1 MKSSTK
7 NKERMK
13 PKHIIRIFCIG
24 VTLAGVIPIQAQ
36 HIYTLQSCLEEGLQ
50 NNYSLRIVRNDEQV
64 AHNNA
69 TIASAGYL
77 PTLDLSAGYSGS
89 LDNTDTRQRATGE
102 TVSENGVFDQTI
114 NAGLSLNWTIFDGLG
129 IQTSYKKLK
138 ELERQGETQ
147 TRIAIE
153 NFIADLSAEYYNF
166 VQQKIRLKNLRYAVS
181 LSRERLR
188 IVEARYN
195 IGSFS
200 RLDLQ
205 QARVDFNADQAS
217 FIKQQELL
225 HTSRIRLNQ
234 LMAVRD
240 MNGPVIVKDTLI
252 IPNTMLRFEQLWNN
266 TLRTNASL
274 LKAEQN
280 QALAKL
286 DQKAVLSRNYPYVK
300 ANAGYGYT
308 HNKYE
313 MGANKSRDNLGLN
326 FGVTVGINLFNGNK
340 RRESRNARSAIEN
353 ARLEREELEQSLR
366 ADLMNLWQAYQNNL
380 DLLQLERDNLI
391 AARDNYEIARDRYLL
406 GDLSG
411 IEMREA
417 QKSLLDAEERILSAE
432 YNTKMCEISLLQIS
446 GGITDYLGSRW

>member
-1 MKSSTK
+1 MKL
-7 NKERMK
+7 RHII
-13 PKHIIRIFCIG
+13 KHISIYAAFFS
-24 VTLAGVIPIQAQ
+24 AIPMQAQ

-50 NNYSLRIVRNDEQV
+50 NNYSLRIVRNEEQV

-69 TIASAGYL
+69 TIANAGYL

-89 LDNTDTRQRATGE
+89 LDDTDTKLRSTGE
-102 TVSENGVFDQTI
+102 TVSESGAYDQTF
-114 NAGLSLNWTIFDGLG
+114 NVGLSLNWTIFDGLG
-129 IQTSYKKLK
+129 IQTNYKKLK
-138 ELERQGETQ
+138 ELERMGETQ
-147 TRIAIE
+147 TRIVIE
-153 NFIADLSAEYYNF
+153 DFIAQLSAEYYNF
-166 VQQKIRLKNLRYAVS
+166 VQQKIRLKNLQYAVS

-225 HTSRIRLNQ
+225 HTSRIRLNE
-234 LMAVRD
+234 LMAIRD
-240 MNGPVIVKDTLI
+240 MNGPVIVVDTLI
-252 IPNTMLRFEQLWNN
+252 QPNMALRLERLWGN
-266 TLRTNASL
+266 TLRTNANL
-274 LKAEQN
+274 LKAEQS
-280 QALAKL
+280 QRIAQL
-286 DQKAVLSRNYPYVK
+286 DLRAVQSRNYPYVK

-313 MGANKSRDNLGLN
+313 LGANKSRDNLGLN

-340 RRESRNARSAIEN
+340 RRESRNARIAMEN
-353 ARLEREELEQSLR
+353 AQLEQEELKQGLR
-366 ADLMNLWQAYQNNL
+366 ADLMNLWQAYQNNIK
-380 DLLQLERDNLI
+380 LLNLERDNLI

-432 YNTKMCEISLLQIS
+432 YDTKMCEISLLQIS
-446 GGITDYLGSRW
+446 GSITDYLGTRW

>member
-1 MKSSTK
+1 MIQSLKK
-7 NKERMK
+7 Y
-13 PKHIIRIFCIG
+13 IW
-24 VTLAGVIPIQAQ
+24 AGALFAAIPMQAQ
-36 HIYTLQSCLEEGLQ
+36 HIYTLQSCLKEGLQ
-50 NNYSLRIVRNDEQV
+50 NNYSIRIVRNDEQIV
-64 AHNNA
+64 HNNA
-69 TIASAGYL
+69 TIANAGYL

-89 LDNTDTRQRATGE
+89 LNSTETTSRATGE
-102 TVSENGVFDQTI
+102 KASENGVFDQTL

-129 IQTSYKKLK
+129 IQTNYKKLK
-138 ELERQGETQ
+138 ELERMGETQ

-153 NFIADLSAEYYNF
+153 DFIAELSAEYYNF

-181 LSRERLR
+181 LSKERLR

-217 FIKQQELL
+217 FIKQQEML
-225 HTSRIRLNQ
+225 HSSRIRLNE
-234 LMAVRD
+234 LMAIRD
-240 MNGPVIVKDTLI
+240 MNGPVIVQDTII
-252 IPNTMLRFEQLWNN
+252 IPNTLLRFEQLWNS
-266 TLRTNASL
+266 TLRTNATL

-280 QALAKL
+280 QTLAKL
-286 DQKAVLSRNYPYVK
+286 DRKAVLSRNLPYVR

-313 MGANKSRDNLGLN
+313 MGANKNRDNLGLN

-340 RRESRNARSAIEN
+340 RRENRNVKIAAEN

-366 ADLMNLWQAYQNNL
+366 ANLMNLWQAYQNNM
-380 DLLQLERDNLI
+380 DLLNLERDNLI

-446 GGITDYLGSRW
+446 GGITEYLGSDW

>member
-1 MKSSTK
+1 MKL
-7 NKERMK
+7 RHII
-13 PKHIIRIFCIG
+13 KHISIYAAVFS
-24 VTLAGVIPIQAQ
+24 AIPMQAQ

-50 NNYSLRIVRNDEQV
+50 NNYSLRIVRNEEQV

-69 TIASAGYL
+69 TIANAGYL

-89 LDNTDTRQRATGE
+89 LDDTDTKLRSTGE
-102 TVSENGVFDQTI
+102 TVSESGAFDQTF
-114 NAGLSLNWTIFDGLG
+114 NVGLSLNWTIFDGLG
-129 IQTSYKKLK
+129 IQTNYKKLK
-138 ELERQGETQ
+138 ELERMGETQ
-147 TRIAIE
+147 TRIVIE
-153 NFIADLSAEYYNF
+153 DFIAQLSAEYYNF
-166 VQQKIRLKNLRYAVS
+166 VQQKIRLKNLQYAVS

-205 QARVDFNADQAS
+205 LARVDFNADQAS

-225 HTSRIRLNQ
+225 HTSRIRLNE
-234 LMAVRD
+234 LMAIRD
-240 MNGPVIVKDTLI
+240 MNGPVIVVDTLI
-252 IPNTMLRFEQLWNN
+252 QPNTALRLERLWGN
-266 TLRTNASL
+266 TLRTNANL
-274 LKAEQN
+274 LKAEQS
-280 QALAKL
+280 QRIAQL
-286 DQKAVLSRNYPYVK
+286 DLRAVQSRNYPYVK

-313 MGANKSRDNLGLN
+313 LGANKSRDNLGLN

-340 RRESRNARSAIEN
+340 RRESRNARIAMEN
-353 ARLEREELEQSLR
+353 AQLEQEELKQGLR
-366 ADLMNLWQAYQNNL
+366 ADLMNLWQAYQNNIK
-380 DLLQLERDNLI
+380 LLNLERDNLI

-432 YNTKMCEISLLQIS
+432 YDTKMCEISLLQIS
-446 GGITDYLGSRW
+446 GSITDYLGTRW

>member
-1 MKSSTK
+1 MKL
-7 NKERMK
+7 RHII
-13 PKHIIRIFCIG
+13 KHISIYAAFFS
-24 VTLAGVIPIQAQ
+24 AIPMQAQ

-50 NNYSLRIVRNDEQV
+50 NNYSLRIVRNEEQV

-69 TIASAGYL
+69 TIANAGYL

-89 LDNTDTRQRATGE
+89 LDDTDIKLRSTGE
-102 TVSENGVFDQTI
+102 TVSESGAFDQTF
-114 NAGLSLNWTIFDGLG
+114 NVGLSLNWTIFDGLG
-129 IQTSYKKLK
+129 IQTNYKKLK
-138 ELERQGETQ
+138 ELERMGETQ
-147 TRIAIE
+147 TRIVIE
-153 NFIADLSAEYYNF
+153 DFIAQLSAEYYNF
-166 VQQKIRLKNLRYAVS
+166 VQQKIRLKNLQYAVS

-225 HTSRIRLNQ
+225 HTSRIRLNE
-234 LMAVRD
+234 LMAIRD
-240 MNGPVIVKDTLI
+240 MNGPVIVVDTLI
-252 IPNTMLRFEQLWNN
+252 QPNTALRLERLWGN
-266 TLRTNASL
+266 TLRTNANL
-274 LKAEQN
+274 LKAEQS
-280 QALAKL
+280 QRIAQL
-286 DQKAVLSRNYPYVK
+286 DLRAVQSRNYPYVK

-313 MGANKSRDNLGLN
+313 LGANKSRDNLGLN

-340 RRESRNARSAIEN
+340 RRESRNARIAMEN
-353 ARLEREELEQSLR
+353 AQLEQEELKQGLR
-366 ADLMNLWQAYQNNL
+366 ADLMNLWQAYQNNIK
-380 DLLQLERDNLI
+380 LLNLERDNLI

-432 YNTKMCEISLLQIS
+432 YDTKMCEISLLQIS
-446 GGITDYLGSRW
+446 GSITDYLGTRW

>member
-1 MKSSTK
+1 MKL
-7 NKERMK
+7 RHII
-13 PKHIIRIFCIG
+13 KHISIYAAFFS
-24 VTLAGVIPIQAQ
+24 AIPMQAQ

-50 NNYSLRIVRNDEQV
+50 NNYSLRIVRNEEQV

-69 TIASAGYL
+69 TIANAGYL

-89 LDNTDTRQRATGE
+89 LDDTDTKLRSTGE
-102 TVSENGVFDQTI
+102 TVSESGAFDQTF
-114 NAGLSLNWTIFDGLG
+114 NVGLSLNWTIFDGLG
-129 IQTSYKKLK
+129 IQTNYKKLK
-138 ELERQGETQ
+138 ELERMGETQ
-147 TRIAIE
+147 TRIVIE
-153 NFIADLSAEYYNF
+153 DFIAQLSAEYYNF
-166 VQQKIRLKNLRYAVS
+166 VQQKIRLKNLQYAVS

-217 FIKQQELL
+217 YIKQQELL
-225 HTSRIRLNQ
+225 HTSRIRLNE
-234 LMAVRD
+234 LMAIRD
-240 MNGPVIVKDTLI
+240 MNGPVIVVDTLI
-252 IPNTMLRFEQLWNN
+252 QPNTALRLERLWGN
-266 TLRTNASL
+266 TLRTNANL
-274 LKAEQN
+274 LKAEQS
-280 QALAKL
+280 QRIAQL
-286 DQKAVLSRNYPYVK
+286 DLRAVQSRNYPYVK

-313 MGANKSRDNLGLN
+313 LGANKSRDNLGLN

-340 RRESRNARSAIEN
+340 RRESRNARIAMEN
-353 ARLEREELEQSLR
+353 AQLEQEELKQGLR
-366 ADLMNLWQAYQNNL
+366 ADLMNLWQAYQNNIK
-380 DLLQLERDNLI
+380 LLNLERDNLI

-432 YNTKMCEISLLQIS
+432 YDTKMCEISLLQIS
-446 GGITDYLGSRW
+446 GSITDYLGTRW

>member
-1 MKSSTK
+1 M
-7 NKERMK
+7 
-13 PKHIIRIFCIG
+13 
-24 VTLAGVIPIQAQ
+24 
-36 HIYTLQSCLEEGLQ
+36 
-50 NNYSLRIVRNDEQV
+50 
-64 AHNNA
+64 
-69 TIASAGYL
+69 
-77 PTLDLSAGYSGS
+77 
-89 LDNTDTRQRATGE
+89 
-102 TVSENGVFDQTI
+102 
-114 NAGLSLNWTIFDGLG
+114 
-129 IQTSYKKLK
+129 
-138 ELERQGETQ
+138 
-147 TRIAIE
+147 
-153 NFIADLSAEYYNF
+153 SAEYYNF

-252 IPNTMLRFEQLWNN
+252 IPNTMLRFEQLWNS

-274 LKAEQN
+274 LRAEQN
-280 QALAKL
+280 QTLAKL

-340 RRESRNARSAIEN
+340 RRESRNARIAIEN

-432 YNTKMCEISLLQIS
+432 YDTKMCEISLLQIS

>member
-1 MKSSTK
+1 MKL
-7 NKERMK
+7 RHII
-13 PKHIIRIFCIG
+13 KHISIYAAFFS
-24 VTLAGVIPIQAQ
+24 AIPMQAQ

-50 NNYSLRIVRNDEQV
+50 NNYSLRIMRNEEQV

-69 TIASAGYL
+69 TIANAGYL

-89 LDNTDTRQRATGE
+89 LDDTDTKLRSTGE
-102 TVSENGVFDQTI
+102 TVSESGAFDQTF
-114 NAGLSLNWTIFDGLG
+114 NVGLSLNWTIFDGLG
-129 IQTSYKKLK
+129 IQTNYKKLK
-138 ELERQGETQ
+138 ELERMGETQ
-147 TRIAIE
+147 TRIVIE
-153 NFIADLSAEYYNF
+153 DFIAQLSAEYYNF
-166 VQQKIRLKNLRYAVS
+166 VQQKIRLKNLQYAVS

-225 HTSRIRLNQ
+225 HTSRIRLNE
-234 LMAVRD
+234 LMAIRD
-240 MNGPVIVKDTLI
+240 MNGPVIVVDTLI
-252 IPNTMLRFEQLWNN
+252 QPNTALRLERLWGN
-266 TLRTNASL
+266 TLRTNANL
-274 LKAEQN
+274 LKAEQS
-280 QALAKL
+280 QRIAQL
-286 DQKAVLSRNYPYVK
+286 DLRAVQSRNYPYVK

-313 MGANKSRDNLGLN
+313 LGANKSRDNLGLN

-340 RRESRNARSAIEN
+340 RRESRNARIAMEN
-353 ARLEREELEQSLR
+353 AQLEQEELKQGLR
-366 ADLMNLWQAYQNNL
+366 ADLMNLWQAYQNNIK
-380 DLLQLERDNLI
+380 LLNLERDNLI

-432 YNTKMCEISLLQIS
+432 YDTKMCEISLLQIS
-446 GGITDYLGSRW
+446 GSITDYLGTRW

>member
-1 MKSSTK
+1 M
-7 NKERMK
+7 RL
-13 PKHIIRIFCIG
+13 KHILNT
-24 VTLAGVIPIQAQ
+24 TLVGMALVNAIPMQAQ
-36 HIYTLQSCLEEGLQ
+36 QIYTLQSCLEEGLQ
-50 NNYSLRIVRNDEQV
+50 NNYSIQIVRNDEQIT
-64 AHNNA
+64 HNNA
-69 TIASAGYL
+69 TIANAGYL

-89 LDNTDTRQRATGE
+89 INSTETTSRETGE
-102 TVSENGVFDQTI
+102 KSSQNGVFDQTL

-129 IQTSYKKLK
+129 IQANYKKLK
-138 ELERQGETQ
+138 ELEQMGETQ
-147 TRIAIE
+147 TRITIE
-153 NFIADLSAEYYNF
+153 NFIAELSAEYYNF
-166 VQQKIRLKNLRYAVS
+166 VQQNIRLKNLRYAVS

-225 HTSRIRLNQ
+225 HSSRIRLNE
-234 LMAVRD
+234 LMAISD
-240 MNGPVIVKDTLI
+240 MDAAVTVQDTLI
-252 IPNTMLRFEQLWNN
+252 VPNTLLHFDQLWDN
-266 TLRTNASL
+266 TLKTNATL

-280 QALAKL
+280 QTLAKL
-286 DQKAVLSRNYPYVK
+286 DQKAVLSRNYPYVR

-308 HNKYE
+308 HNIYE
-313 MGANKSRDNLGLN
+313 MGANKDRDNLGLN
-326 FGVTVGINLFNGNK
+326 FGVTVGINLFNGDK
-340 RRESRNARSAIEN
+340 RRQSRNAKIAIEN
-353 ARLEREELEQSLR
+353 ARLEREELEQSFR
-366 ADLMNLWQAYQNNL
+366 ADFINLWQAYQNNIN
-380 DLLQLERDNLI
+380 LLQLERDNLI

-446 GGITDYLGSRW
+446 GGVTEYLGEN

>member
-1 MKSSTK
+1 M
-7 NKERMK
+7 RL
-13 PKHIIRIFCIG
+13 KHILNN
-24 VTLAGVIPIQAQ
+24 TLVGMALVSAIPMQAQ
-36 HIYTLQSCLEEGLQ
+36 QIYTLQSCLEEGLQ
-50 NNYSLRIVRNDEQV
+50 NNYSIQIVRNDEQA

-69 TIASAGYL
+69 TIANAGYL

-89 LDNTDTRQRATGE
+89 INSTETTSRETGE
-102 TVSENGVFDQTI
+102 KSSQNGVFDQTL

-129 IQTSYKKLK
+129 IQANYKKLK
-138 ELERQGETQ
+138 ELEQMGETQ
-147 TRIAIE
+147 TRITIE
-153 NFIADLSAEYYNF
+153 NFIAELSAEYYNF
-166 VQQKIRLKNLRYAVS
+166 VQQNIRLKNLRYAVS

-225 HTSRIRLNQ
+225 HSSRIRLNE
-234 LMAVRD
+234 LMAISD
-240 MNGPVIVKDTLI
+240 MDAAVTVQDTLI
-252 IPNTMLRFEQLWNN
+252 VPNTLLHFDQLWDN
-266 TLRTNASL
+266 TLKTNANL

-280 QALAKL
+280 QTLAKL

-308 HNKYE
+308 HNIYE
-313 MGANKSRDNLGLN
+313 MGTNKDRDNLGLN
-326 FGVTVGINLFNGNK
+326 FGVTVGINLFNGDK
-340 RRESRNARSAIEN
+340 RRQSRNAKIAIEN

-366 ADLMNLWQAYQNNL
+366 ADFINLWQAYQNNIN
-380 DLLQLERDNLI
+380 LLQLERDNLI

-446 GGITDYLGSRW
+446 GGVTEYLGEN

>member
-1 MKSSTK
+1 MIQSLKK
-7 NKERMK
+7 Y
-13 PKHIIRIFCIG
+13 IW
-24 VTLAGVIPIQAQ
+24 AGALFAAIPMQAQ
-36 HIYTLQSCLEEGLQ
+36 HIYTLQSCLKEGLQ
-50 NNYSLRIVRNDEQV
+50 NNYSIRIVRNDEQIV
-64 AHNNA
+64 HNNA
-69 TIASAGYL
+69 TIANAGYL

-89 LDNTDTRQRATGE
+89 LNSTETTSRATGE
-102 TVSENGVFDQTI
+102 KTSENGVFDQTL

-129 IQTSYKKLK
+129 IQTNYKKLK
-138 ELERQGETQ
+138 ELERMGETQ

-153 NFIADLSAEYYNF
+153 DFIAELSAEYYNF

-181 LSRERLR
+181 LSKERLR

-217 FIKQQELL
+217 FIKQQEML
-225 HTSRIRLNQ
+225 HSSRIRLNE
-234 LMAVRD
+234 LMAIRD
-240 MNGPVIVKDTLI
+240 MNGPVIVQDTII
-252 IPNTMLRFEQLWNN
+252 IPNTLLRFEQLWNS
-266 TLRTNASL
+266 TLRTNATL

-280 QALAKL
+280 QTLAKL
-286 DQKAVLSRNYPYVK
+286 DRKAVLSRNLPYVR

-313 MGANKSRDNLGLN
+313 MGANKNRNNLGLN

-340 RRESRNARSAIEN
+340 RRENRNAQIAAEN

-366 ADLMNLWQAYQNNL
+366 ANLMNLWQAYQNNM
-380 DLLQLERDNLI
+380 DLLNLERDNLI

-446 GGITDYLGSRW
+446 GGITEYLGSDW

>member
-1 MKSSTK
+1 MKL
-7 NKERMK
+7 RHII
-13 PKHIIRIFCIG
+13 KHISIYAAFFS
-24 VTLAGVIPIQAQ
+24 AIPMQAQ
-36 HIYTLQSCLEEGLQ
+36 HVYTLQSCLEEGLQ
-50 NNYSLRIVRNDEQV
+50 NNYSLRIVRNEEQV

-69 TIASAGYL
+69 TIANAGYL

-89 LDNTDTRQRATGE
+89 LDDTDTKLRSTGE
-102 TVSENGVFDQTI
+102 TVSESGAFDQTF
-114 NAGLSLNWTIFDGLG
+114 NVGLSLNWTIFDGLG
-129 IQTSYKKLK
+129 IQTNYKKLK
-138 ELERQGETQ
+138 ELERMGETQ
-147 TRIAIE
+147 TRIVIE
-153 NFIADLSAEYYNF
+153 DFIAQLSAEYYNF
-166 VQQKIRLKNLRYAVS
+166 VQQKIRLKNLQYAVS

-225 HTSRIRLNQ
+225 HTSRIRLNE
-234 LMAVRD
+234 LMAIRD
-240 MNGPVIVKDTLI
+240 MNGPVIVVDTLI
-252 IPNTMLRFEQLWNN
+252 QPNTALRLERLWGN
-266 TLRTNASL
+266 TLRTNANL
-274 LKAEQN
+274 LKAEQS
-280 QALAKL
+280 QRIAQL
-286 DQKAVLSRNYPYVK
+286 DLRAVQSRNYPYVK

-313 MGANKSRDNLGLN
+313 LGANKSRDNLGLN

-340 RRESRNARSAIEN
+340 RRESRNARIAMEN
-353 ARLEREELEQSLR
+353 AQLEQEELKQGLR
-366 ADLMNLWQAYQNNL
+366 ADLMNLWQAYQNNIK
-380 DLLQLERDNLI
+380 LLNLERDNLI

-432 YNTKMCEISLLQIS
+432 YDTKMCEISLLQIS
-446 GGITDYLGSRW
+446 GSITDYLGTRW

>member
-1 MKSSTK
+1 M
-7 NKERMK
+7 
-13 PKHIIRIFCIG
+13 KHIIRHICLG
-24 VTLAGVIPIQAQ
+24 VALAGVTSMQAQ
-36 HIYTLQSCLEEGLQ
+36 HIYTLEACLEEGLQ
-50 NNYSLRIVRNDEQV
+50 NNYSLRIVRNQEQA

-69 TIASAGYL
+69 TIANAGYL

-89 LDNTDTRQRATGE
+89 LDDTDTKLRSTGE
-102 TVSENGVFDQTI
+102 TVSENGAFDQTL
-114 NAGLSLNWTIFDGLG
+114 NAGLSLNWTLFDGLG
-129 IQTSYKKLK
+129 IQANYQKLK

-153 NFIADLSAEYYNF
+153 DYIATLSAEYYNF

-181 LSRERLR
+181 LSQERLR

-274 LKAEQN
+274 LKAEQD
-280 QALAKL
+280 QTLAKL

-300 ANAGYGYT
+300 ANANYGYT

-313 MGANKSRDNLGLN
+313 LGSNISRDNLGLS

-340 RRESRNARSAIEN
+340 RRESRNARLAVEN

-366 ADLMNLWQAYQNNL
+366 ADLMNLWQAYQNNI

-432 YNTKMCEISLLQIS
+432 YDTKMCEISLLQLS
-446 GGITDYLGSRW
+446 GSITDYLGSSW

>member
-1 MKSSTK
+1 MIQSLKK
-7 NKERMK
+7 Y
-13 PKHIIRIFCIG
+13 IW
-24 VTLAGVIPIQAQ
+24 AGALFAAIPMQAQ
-36 HIYTLQSCLEEGLQ
+36 HIYTLQSCLKEGLQ
-50 NNYSLRIVRNDEQV
+50 NNYSIRIVRNDEQIV
-64 AHNNA
+64 HNNA
-69 TIASAGYL
+69 TIANAGYL

-89 LDNTDTRQRATGE
+89 LNSTETTSRTTGE
-102 TVSENGVFDQTI
+102 KASENGVFDQTL
-114 NAGLSLNWTIFDGLG
+114 NAGLSLNWTIYDGLG
-129 IQTSYKKLK
+129 IQTNYKKLK
-138 ELERQGETQ
+138 ELERMGETQ

-153 NFIADLSAEYYNF
+153 DFIAELSAEYYNF

-181 LSRERLR
+181 LSKERLR

-217 FIKQQELL
+217 FIKQQEML
-225 HTSRIRLNQ
+225 HSSRIRLNE
-234 LMAVRD
+234 LMAIRD
-240 MNGPVIVKDTLI
+240 MNGPVIVQDTII
-252 IPNTMLRFEQLWNN
+252 IPNTLLRFEQLWNS
-266 TLRTNASL
+266 TLRTNATL

-280 QALAKL
+280 QTLAKL
-286 DQKAVLSRNYPYVK
+286 DRKAVLSRNLPYVR

-313 MGANKSRDNLGLN
+313 MGTNKNRDNLGLN

-340 RRESRNARSAIEN
+340 RRENRNAKIAAEN

-366 ADLMNLWQAYQNNL
+366 ANLMNLWQAYQNNM
-380 DLLQLERDNLI
+380 DLLNLERDNLI

-446 GGITDYLGSRW
+446 GGITEYLGSDW

>member
-1 MKSSTK
+1 MDL
-7 NKERMK
+7 
-13 PKHIIRIFCIG
+13 KHTITFVGLALIG
-24 VTLAGVIPIQAQ
+24 VTSVEAQ
-36 HIYTLQSCLEEGLQ
+36 QIYSLQSCLEEGLQ

-64 AHNNA
+64 VHNNA
-69 TIASAGYL
+69 TIANAGYL

-89 LDNTDTRQRATGE
+89 IDDTDTKMRATGE
-102 TVSENGVFDQTI
+102 TVSENGAFDQTF
-114 NAGLSLNWTIFDGLG
+114 NAGLSLNWTIFDGFG
-129 IQTSYKKLK
+129 IQANYKKLK
-138 ELERQGETQ
+138 ELELQGETQ

-153 NFIADLSAEYYNF
+153 DFIATLSAEYYNF
-166 VQQKIRLKNLRYAVS
+166 VQQNIRLKNLQYAVS

-217 FIKQQELL
+217 YIKQQELL
-225 HTSRIRLNQ
+225 NTSRIRLNE
-234 LMAVRD
+234 LMAVSD
-240 MNGPVIVKDTLI
+240 MNCPVTLKDTLI
-252 IPNTMLRFEQLWNN
+252 VPNTILDFEQLWTN

-274 LKAEQN
+274 LRAEQN
-280 QALAKL
+280 QSLAKL
-286 DQKAVLSRNYPYVK
+286 DQKAVLSRNYPYVR

-313 MGANKSRDNLGLN
+313 LGSSLSRDNLGLN
-326 FGVTVGINLFNGNK
+326 FGVTVGVNLFNGDK
-340 RRESRNARSAIEN
+340 RRQARNAKLAVEN

-366 ADLMNLWQAYQNNL
+366 ADLINLWQAYQNNIN
-380 DLLQLERDNLI
+380 LLQLERDNLV
-391 AARDNYEIARDRYLL
+391 AARDNYDIARDRYLL

-432 YNTKMCEISLLQIS
+432 YNTKMCEISLLQLS
-446 GGITDYLGSRW
+446 GEVTQYLSAE

>member
-1 MKSSTK
+1 MKL
-7 NKERMK
+7 RHII
-13 PKHIIRIFCIG
+13 KHISIYAAFFS
-24 VTLAGVIPIQAQ
+24 AIPMQAQ

-50 NNYSLRIVRNDEQV
+50 NNYSLRIVRNEEQV

-69 TIASAGYL
+69 TIANAGYL

-89 LDNTDTRQRATGE
+89 LDDTDTKLRSTGE
-102 TVSENGVFDQTI
+102 TVSESGAFDQTF
-114 NAGLSLNWTIFDGLG
+114 NVGLSLNWTIFDGLG
-129 IQTSYKKLK
+129 IQTNYKKLK
-138 ELERQGETQ
+138 ELERMGETQ
-147 TRIAIE
+147 TRIVIE
-153 NFIADLSAEYYNF
+153 DFIAQLSAEYYNF
-166 VQQKIRLKNLRYAVS
+166 VQQKIRLKNLQYAVS

-225 HTSRIRLNQ
+225 HTSRIRLNE
-234 LMAVRD
+234 LMAIRD
-240 MNGPVIVKDTLI
+240 MNGPVIVVDTLI
-252 IPNTMLRFEQLWNN
+252 QPNMALRLERLWGN
-266 TLRTNASL
+266 TLRTNANL
-274 LKAEQN
+274 LKAEQS
-280 QALAKL
+280 QRIAQL
-286 DQKAVLSRNYPYVK
+286 DLRAVQSRNYPYVK

-313 MGANKSRDNLGLN
+313 LGANKSRDNLGLN

-340 RRESRNARSAIEN
+340 RRESRNARIAMEN
-353 ARLEREELEQSLR
+353 AQLEQEELKQGLR
-366 ADLMNLWQAYQNNL
+366 ADLMNLWQAYQNNIK
-380 DLLQLERDNLI
+380 LLNLERDNLI

-432 YNTKMCEISLLQIS
+432 YDTKMCEISLLQIS
-446 GGITDYLGSRW
+446 GSITDYLGTRW

>member
-1 MKSSTK
+1 MKL
-7 NKERMK
+7 RHII
-13 PKHIIRIFCIG
+13 KHISIYAAVFS
-24 VTLAGVIPIQAQ
+24 AIPMQAQ

-50 NNYSLRIVRNDEQV
+50 NNYSLRIVRNEEQV

-69 TIASAGYL
+69 TIANAGYL

-89 LDNTDTRQRATGE
+89 LDDTDTKLRSTGE
-102 TVSENGVFDQTI
+102 TVSESGAFDQTF
-114 NAGLSLNWTIFDGLG
+114 NVGLSLNWTIFDGLG
-129 IQTSYKKLK
+129 IQTNYKKLK
-138 ELERQGETQ
+138 ELERMGETQ
-147 TRIAIE
+147 TRIVIE
-153 NFIADLSAEYYNF
+153 DFIAQLSAEYYNF
-166 VQQKIRLKNLRYAVS
+166 VQQKIRLKNLQYAVS

-225 HTSRIRLNQ
+225 HTSRIRLNE
-234 LMAVRD
+234 LMAIRD
-240 MNGPVIVKDTLI
+240 MNGPVIVVDTLI
-252 IPNTMLRFEQLWNN
+252 QPNTALRLERLWGN
-266 TLRTNASL
+266 TLRTNANL
-274 LKAEQN
+274 LKAEQS
-280 QALAKL
+280 QRIAQL
-286 DQKAVLSRNYPYVK
+286 DLRAVQSRNYPYVK

-313 MGANKSRDNLGLN
+313 LGANKSRDNLGLN

-340 RRESRNARSAIEN
+340 RRESRNARIAMEN
-353 ARLEREELEQSLR
+353 AQLEQEELKQGLR
-366 ADLMNLWQAYQNNL
+366 ADLMNLWQAYQNNIK
-380 DLLQLERDNLI
+380 LLNLERDNLI

-432 YNTKMCEISLLQIS
+432 YDTKMCEISLLQIS
-446 GGITDYLGSRW
+446 GSITDYLGTRW

>member
-1 MKSSTK
+1 MIQSLKK
-7 NKERMK
+7 Y
-13 PKHIIRIFCIG
+13 IW
-24 VTLAGVIPIQAQ
+24 AGALFAAIPMQAQ
-36 HIYTLQSCLEEGLQ
+36 HIYTLQSCLKEGLQ
-50 NNYSLRIVRNDEQV
+50 NNYSIRIVRNDEQIV
-64 AHNNA
+64 HNNA
-69 TIASAGYL
+69 TIANAGYL

-89 LDNTDTRQRATGE
+89 LNSTETTLRATGE
-102 TVSENGVFDQTI
+102 KASENGVFDQTL

-129 IQTSYKKLK
+129 IQTNYKKLK
-138 ELERQGETQ
+138 ELERMGETQ

-153 NFIADLSAEYYNF
+153 DFIAELSAEYYNF

-181 LSRERLR
+181 LSKERLR

-217 FIKQQELL
+217 FIKQQEML
-225 HTSRIRLNQ
+225 HSSRIRLNE
-234 LMAVRD
+234 LMAIRD
-240 MNGPVIVKDTLI
+240 MNRPVIVQDTII
-252 IPNTMLRFEQLWNN
+252 IPNTLLRFEQLWNS
-266 TLRTNASL
+266 TLRTNATL

-280 QALAKL
+280 QTLAKL
-286 DQKAVLSRNYPYVK
+286 DRKAVLSRNLPYVR

-313 MGANKSRDNLGLN
+313 MGANKNRDNLGLN

-340 RRESRNARSAIEN
+340 RRENRNAQIAAEN

-366 ADLMNLWQAYQNNL
+366 ANLMNLWQAYQNNM
-380 DLLQLERDNLI
+380 DLLNLERDNLI

-446 GGITDYLGSRW
+446 GGITEYLGSDW

>member
-1 MKSSTK
+1 MKL
-7 NKERMK
+7 RHII
-13 PKHIIRIFCIG
+13 KHISIYAAFFS
-24 VTLAGVIPIQAQ
+24 TLPMQAQ

-50 NNYSLRIVRNDEQV
+50 NNYSLRIVRNEEQV

-69 TIASAGYL
+69 TIANAGYL

-89 LDNTDTRQRATGE
+89 LDDTDTKLRSTGE
-102 TVSENGVFDQTI
+102 TVSESGAFDQTF
-114 NAGLSLNWTIFDGLG
+114 NVGLSLNWTIFDGLG
-129 IQTSYKKLK
+129 IQTNYKKLK
-138 ELERQGETQ
+138 ELERMGETQ
-147 TRIAIE
+147 TRIVIE
-153 NFIADLSAEYYNF
+153 DFIAQLSAEYYNF
-166 VQQKIRLKNLRYAVS
+166 VQQKIRLKNLQYAVS

-225 HTSRIRLNQ
+225 HTSRIRLNE
-234 LMAVRD
+234 LMAIRD
-240 MNGPVIVKDTLI
+240 MNGPVIVVDTLI
-252 IPNTMLRFEQLWNN
+252 QPNTALRLERLWGN
-266 TLRTNASL
+266 TLRTNANL
-274 LKAEQN
+274 LKAEQS
-280 QALAKL
+280 QRIAQL
-286 DQKAVLSRNYPYVK
+286 DLRAVQSRNYPYVK

-313 MGANKSRDNLGLN
+313 LGANKSRDNLGLN

-340 RRESRNARSAIEN
+340 RRESRNARIAMEN
-353 ARLEREELEQSLR
+353 AQLEQEELKQGLR
-366 ADLMNLWQAYQNNL
+366 ADLMNLWQAYQNNIK
-380 DLLQLERDNLI
+380 LLNLERDNLI

-432 YNTKMCEISLLQIS
+432 YDTKMCEISLLQIS
-446 GGITDYLGSRW
+446 GSITDYLGTRW

>member
-1 MKSSTK
+1 MKL
-7 NKERMK
+7 RHII
-13 PKHIIRIFCIG
+13 KHISIYAAFFS
-24 VTLAGVIPIQAQ
+24 AIPMQAQ

-50 NNYSLRIVRNDEQV
+50 NNYSLRIVRNEEQV

-69 TIASAGYL
+69 TIANAGYL

-89 LDNTDTRQRATGE
+89 LDDTDTKLRSTGE
-102 TVSENGVFDQTI
+102 TVSESGAFDQTF
-114 NAGLSLNWTIFDGLG
+114 NVGLSLNWTIFDGLG
-129 IQTSYKKLK
+129 IQTNYKKLK
-138 ELERQGETQ
+138 ELERMGETQ
-147 TRIAIE
+147 TRIVIE
-153 NFIADLSAEYYNF
+153 DFIAQLSAEYYNF
-166 VQQKIRLKNLRYAVS
+166 VQQKIRLKNLQYAVS

-225 HTSRIRLNQ
+225 HTSRIRLNE
-234 LMAVRD
+234 LMAIRD
-240 MNGPVIVKDTLI
+240 MNGPVIVVDTLI
-252 IPNTMLRFEQLWNN
+252 QPNTALRLERLWGN
-266 TLRTNASL
+266 TLRTNANL
-274 LKAEQN
+274 LKAEQS
-280 QALAKL
+280 QRIAQL
-286 DQKAVLSRNYPYVK
+286 DLRAVQSRNYPYVK

-313 MGANKSRDNLGLN
+313 LGANKSRDNLGLN

-340 RRESRNARSAIEN
+340 RRESRNARIAMEN
-353 ARLEREELEQSLR
+353 AQLEQEELKQGLR
-366 ADLMNLWQAYQNNL
+366 ADLMNLWQAYQNNIK
-380 DLLQLERDNLI
+380 LLNLERDNLI

-432 YNTKMCEISLLQIS
+432 YDTKMCEISLLQIS
-446 GGITDYLGSRW
+446 GSITDYLGTRW